1 LIRDE
6 FTKDVPFSI
15 SAVQLQLIDLMNFT
29 ENLFADLIPSD
40 YYVRIFEPNSN
51 QMSKSIIL
59 LAVIFFMSFNL
70 VHSQDIE
77 EARPAEKGF
86 YVGAF
91 LVGTSFQLDAPG
103 LGDETDTGGGLG
115 LEGGYN
121 FNKNF
126 GLFLSL
132 DGSNMSPD
140 EGEDYNLVH
149 FDLGAEGRLGSSG
162 SSFRPFARASLLGMA
177 ATIEDDGFEAEISG
191 TGFGLGIGVYYFINS
206 QLAFDLGYTHSWI
219 TIDELSI
226 GSVSVEV
233 DENATTGRLGLGFSY
248 HF

>member
-1 LIRDE
+1 
-6 FTKDVPFSI
+6 
-15 SAVQLQLIDLMNFT
+15 MN
-29 ENLFADLIPSD
+29 
-40 YYVRIFEPNSN
+40 
-51 QMSKSIIL
+51 KSIFL
-59 LAVIFFMSFNL
+59 LAVFFLMSFNL
-70 VHSQDIE
+70 VYSQDIE
-77 EARPAEKGF
+77 EPQPADKGF
-86 YVGAF
+86 YVGVS
-91 LVGTSFQLDAPG
+91 LVGTSFQIDAPG
-103 LGDETDTGGGLG
+103 LGDDTDTGGGIA

-162 SSFRPFARASLLGMA
+162 SSFRPFARASFLGMA

-206 QLAFDLGYTHSWI
+206 QVAIDLGYTHSWI
-219 TIDELSI
+219 NIDELSI